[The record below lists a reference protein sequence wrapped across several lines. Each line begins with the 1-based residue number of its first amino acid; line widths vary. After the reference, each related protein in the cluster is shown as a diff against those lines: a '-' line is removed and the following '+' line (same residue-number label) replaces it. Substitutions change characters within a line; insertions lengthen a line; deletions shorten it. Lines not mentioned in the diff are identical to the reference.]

1 MFNKK
6 KKDEIGEVIE
16 TEISSAAAD
25 EATEEVAEEPKKK
38 FKKTKTA
45 EKKGASVNELKR
57 RLKYGSLSVVLTCVV
72 IAVIVVINV
81 LVSVIADKF
90 PEVTID
96 TTSEQYFEISDVST
110 EYLAT
115 LEDYEIEIIF
125 IGAKS
130 ELMADEY
137 YNKIVTIAEKYEQL
151 TPNLEVSCVDLDKNP
166 GFEANYN
173 NATFTVGDAIVSC
186 GDRYRHLNSGDFL
199 ISYDDGS
206 SSTDYYTTTTTTTY
220 YLNAEYALTTAI
232 MVVTAS
238 DNPVATVITGHG
250 ETSLEKLENL
260 LVSNGFTV
268 NTQSILKELDYDSDL
283 LIIAAPTK
291 DYSEEDLKKL
301 DDFMYN
307 SGKYD
312 KNIMYIAD
320 YSQPVLPNLE
330 AFLYDWGIVLEEGV
344 VYESD
349 DSVAYANMPY
359 LNILEYV
366 DPDTTLDAAMTET
379 TAYGVYGRPATVAEV
394 LDANMV
400 NAVMLQHSETSK
412 IGTLVDGDFTKGDG
426 EGSYVA
432 MACTTIQKND
442 SQLNLLESNLIFVN
456 STAFFEDLYFEKAY
470 SANPDVTI
478 STIDSALGRENKISV
493 PTKSLTAA
501 QLGITYAQAN
511 TIGAIAAIGIP
522 VILLVICLV
531 VCIRRRYL

>member
-1 MFNKK
+1 MFDKK
-6 KKDEIGEVIE
+6 KKDIIDETVEVE
-16 TEISSAAAD
+16 NSSA
-25 EATEEVAEEPKKK
+25 TVEETAEKPEK
-38 FKKTKTA
+38 FKKIKTA
-45 EKKGASVNELKR
+45 EKKGASKKEVVR
-57 RLKYGSLSVVLTCVV
+57 RLKYGSLSIVLTCIV
-72 IAVIVVINV
+72 IAVIVAVNV
-81 LVSVIADKF
+81 VVSVIADKF

-96 TTSEQYFEISDVST
+96 TTNEQYFEISDVSK

-115 LEDYEIEIIF
+115 LDDYKIEINF
-125 IGAKS
+125 IGAKN

-137 YNKIVTIAEKYEQL
+137 YNKIITVAEKYEQY
-151 TPNLEVSCVDLDKNP
+151 TPNLKVSCVDIDKTP
-166 GFEANYN
+166 GFESKYN
-173 NATFTVGDAIVSC
+173 NVTLTVGDAIVSC
-186 GDRYRHLNSGDFL
+186 GDRFRQLNSGDFL
-199 ISYDDGS
+199 ITYDDEEE
-206 SSTDYYTTTTTTTY
+206 TDDIYGDTTEAKEY
-220 YLNAEYALTTAI
+220 HLNAEYAITTAI

-250 ETSLEKLENL
+250 EENLEKLENL

-268 NTQSILKELDYDSDL
+268 NTQSIVKELDYNSNL

-301 DDFMYN
+301 DDFLYN
-307 SGKYD
+307 GGKYN
-312 KNIMYIAD
+312 KNVMYIAD
-320 YSQPVLPNLE
+320 YTQPKLPNLE
-330 AFLYDWGIVLEEGV
+330 AFLYDWGIVLKEGV

-349 DSVAYANMPY
+349 DNVAYANMPY

-379 TAYGVYGRPATVAEV
+379 TAYGVYGRPATIAEV

-412 IGTLVDGDFTKGDG
+412 IGTLVDGNFTKGEG

-442 SQLNLLESNLIFVN
+442 DQLNLLESNLIFVN
-456 STAFFEDLYFEKAY
+456 STAFFEDLYFEKSY

-478 STIDSALGRENKISV
+478 STIDSALGRENKITV
-493 PTKSLTAA
+493 PTKSLTSPK
-501 QLGITYAQAN
+501 LGITYAQAN